1 MKEILKII
9 GKKGSKEILDALKR
23 EDEEYYS
30 DLEEELGLNSRT
42 LTRRLAELE
51 EIGLLERQVLDNR
64 RVNYH
69 LTLKGEKVKEK
80 IQELVEIIGEQD

>member
-64 RVNYH
+64 RVKYH